1 MDFDTEEWGSHM
13 KTIANEYKEYITER
27 TRLSDNG
34 LELTA
39 YSFENGYQAR
49 VIENLDYNFVSLV
62 LVMFDD
68 GKSSIKDIFLELTNE
83 QLIEKLEEIKNY
95 EWEHDRIR
103 TL

>member
-1 MDFDTEEWGSHM
+1 M

-27 TRLSDNG
+27 IRLGDNG
-34 LELTA
+34 IKLTA

-62 LVMFDD
+62 LVKSHD
-68 GKSSIKDIFLELTNE
+68 GKSSIKDILLKLTNE

-95 EWEHDRIR
+95 E
-103 TL
+103 

>member
-1 MDFDTEEWGSHM
+1 MAEQGVKHM

-95 EWEHDRIR
+95 E
-103 TL
+103 